1 MLKIK
6 KFAKLVTA
14 VTFTALLATGAIA
27 AETPKKGGTLVV
39 GLYQNPRHLNGAVQS
54 GLATALPSTQ
64 LFASLLRFDDKWNP
78 QPYLAESW
86 KWSDDGKKL
95 TLKLRKNAVFHDGHP
110 ITSED
115 VKFSLE
121 TIKANHPF
129 QTMFA
134 VVEKIE
140 TPDDFTVVL
149 NLSQPHPALL
159 IALSPALSPI
169 LPKHIYG
176 DGQDVKSHPR
186 NSKELVGSGPFKLK
200 EFVPGKEVIL
210 ERFDKFFI
218 EGKPYLDR
226 IVIQINPDQTTLLIG
241 LERGD
246 IQMLPFIGDPTQLRR
261 AQTNKGIVINE
272 KGYEGIG
279 AISWVAFNTTRK
291 PFDDVKVR
299 QAFAYALDKNFIAK
313 ALNSGFAKP
322 TYSPIIGSSPLIT
335 TDLNQ
340 YKLDLNKAKALLD
353 EAGYKPNANGE
364 RMEVTLDFLPG
375 TDSVGKNVMEYM
387 RAQLKKIGVK
397 AEIRASADFPS
408 WSTRIANKDFD
419 LTTDIVFNWGD
430 PVIGVHRTYDSKNI
444 RPVIWT
450 NTQSYVN
457 PRIDELMAQA
467 GVETNLEKR
476 KALYKEFQQ
485 IVVNDAPIIY
495 TVEVPYMTLTT
506 PQVGNVPT
514 SIWGPFS
521 PYDEVYLK

>member
-1 MLKIK
+1 MSKLRLIS
-6 KFAKLVTA
+6 KLVASAT
-14 VTFTALLATGAIA
+14 LATLLTTGTAI
-27 AETPKKGGTLVV
+27 AETPKKGGTLIV

-54 GLATALPSTQ
+54 GLATAAPSTQ

-86 KWSDDGKKL
+86 KWSEDGKSL
-95 TLKLRKNAVFHDGHP
+95 TLNLRKNAVFHVGVP
-110 ITSED
+110 ITSAD

-134 VVEKIE
+134 AVSSIE
-140 TPDDFTVVL
+140 TPDPHVVVL

-169 LPKHIYG
+169 MPKHIYG
-176 DGQDVKSHPR
+176 DGQDVKAHPR
-186 NSKELVGSGPFKLK
+186 NSADVVGSGPFKLK
-200 EFVPGKEVIL
+200 EFVAGKEIVL
-210 ERFDKFFI
+210 ERFDKFFL

-226 IVIQINPDQTTLLIG
+226 VVIQINPDQTTLLIG

-246 IQMLPFIGDPTQLRR
+246 IQMLPFLGDPTQLRR
-261 AQTNKGIVINE
+261 AETNKNVVMNA

-279 AISWVAFNTTRK
+279 AISWVAFNTAKK
-291 PFDDVKVR
+291 PFDNPKVR
-299 QAFAYALDKNFIAK
+299 QAFAYVLDKNFISK
-313 ALNSGFAKP
+313 ALNSGFAQP
-322 TYSPIIGSSPLIT
+322 AFGPIVSSSPLAT
-335 TDLNQ
+335 TEVNQ

-353 EAGYKPNANGE
+353 EAGYKPNSQGE
-364 RMEVTLDFLPG
+364 RMEVTLDYLPG

-397 AEIRASADFPS
+397 AELRASADFPS
-408 WSTRIANKDFD
+408 WAKRIANKEFD
-419 LTTDIVFNWGD
+419 ITTDIVWNWGD

-457 PRIDELMAQA
+457 PKVDDLMAQA
-467 GVETNLEKR
+467 GVEVNQEKR
-476 KALYKEFQQ
+476 KALYKEMQQ
-485 IVVNDAPIIY
+485 IIVNDAPIIY
-495 TVEVPYMTLTT
+495 TVAVPYTTLTT
-506 PQVGNVPT
+506 PSVGNVPT
-514 SIWGPFS
+514 TIWGPLS